1 MEMKILDGITFI
13 FEKASKFRRP
23 NRVWVETQHNEVSIF
38 NQHDSAIKA
47 GYEQNEIL
55 SMSELIIPNVMK
67 IQDGLLILDET
78 TLNIVGEFS
87 FEGEYTVD
95 SNNNIYAH
103 PDIDLMFDNEHMF
116 FNGGYDDINEVA
128 IALLLG
134 EIGEQRERFHEIPEG
149 MVLRS
154 KTVYDEE
161 EDDSYDLCFLSTSNN
176 YYEVDELHV
185 GSHKFS
191 LNNYTNNKFESERN
205 RYLIDSEFTTVT
217 VVNSDDLENIHSRV
231 YSFSKDAKLATNL
244 VELENIIN
252 EELANKGVINKII
265 NFFK

>member
-13 FEKASKFRRP
+13 IEKVSKFRRP
-23 NRVWVETQHNEVSIF
+23 NRVWVETGPNEVSIF
-38 NQHDSAIKA
+38 NHYDSAIKV
-47 GYEQNEIL
+47 GYAQSKIL

-67 IQDGLLILDET
+67 IENGILRQDESI
-78 TLNIVGEFS
+78 LNILREFS
-87 FEGEYTVD
+87 FEGKYIVD
-95 SNNNIYAH
+95 SNNNISNFNWNDL
-103 PDIDLMFDNEHMF
+103 DITLIPSNAYYK
-116 FNGGYDDINEVA
+116 NINEVA
-128 IALLLG
+128 ISMLLG
-134 EIGEQRERFHEIPEG
+134 EIGSHRERFQKIPEG
-149 MVLRS
+149 MYVS
-154 KTVYDEE
+154 SNTVYDEY
-161 EDDSYDLCFLSTSNN
+161 DDSCSGWFYSNCNN
-176 YYEVDELHV
+176 YYEVYELHV